1 MLTMLKNFISVLIL
15 SLIYTVNTKYDV
27 YMFIQV
33 NIDLKI
39 ENVTLTKNVSV

>member
-1 MLTMLKNFISVLIL
+1 MLKNFISASIL
-15 SLIYTVNTKYDV
+15 SLIYTANTKYDV
-27 YMFIQV
+27 YTYMYIQV